1 MTKQACVCSV
11 VSHSL
16 RLHVLSPTRL
26 LCPWNFLGK
35 NIGVGCHFLLQ
46 GIFPTQGSNP
56 CLFHLLH
63 WQVGSF
69 PHHHQGF
76 CFCGSVAQ
84 WCLILCDPM
93 DCSTPGFPLLNYL
106 PEFAQIHVH
115 WLSDIIQHFILSP
128 PSLLPSVFPSTRVF
142 SNEKALCIRWPK
154 FWSFS
159 FSISSSKE

>member
-1 MTKQACVCSV
+1 MCAKLLPLCPTLCDLMN
-11 VSHSL
+11 HSL
-16 RLHVLSPTRL
+16 SGPSVHGASP
-26 LCPWNFLGK
+26 GK
-35 NIGVGCHFLLQ
+35 NIGVDCHALPQ

-115 WLSDIIQHFILSP
+115 
-128 PSLLPSVFPSTRVF
+128 
-142 SNEKALCIRWPK
+142 
-154 FWSFS
+154 
-159 FSISSSKE
+159 